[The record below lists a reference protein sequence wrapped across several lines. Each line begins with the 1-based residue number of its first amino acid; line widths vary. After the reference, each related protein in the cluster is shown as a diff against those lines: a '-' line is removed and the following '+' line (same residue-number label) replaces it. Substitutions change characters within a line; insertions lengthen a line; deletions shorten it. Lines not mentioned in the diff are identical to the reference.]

1 MTAIATGFW
10 RKRPWLLK
18 LFSTIFALKTFFRE
32 SHYSFMQIQYKRFIA
47 SLGNILIVIVIL
59 FHDVYIALLAFAIRC
74 WGRKLE
80 KCRCLSCSFLL
91 FKCVE
96 TLFLH
101 WNDHMFVGI
110 VLITIEPTSF
120 TSSKDQISYYLQT
133 SPPGCPGDKVSYFQ
147 KLFIYWFAELVL

>member
-1 MTAIATGFW
+1 MTARATGFW

-18 LFSTIFALKTFFRE
+18 LFSTISALKTFFRE

-47 SLGNILIVIVIL
+47 SLGNILIVIVIS
-59 FHDVYIALLAFAIRC
+59 FHDVYIVLLAFAIRC

-80 KCRCLSCSFLL
+80 KCRCLNCSFLL

-101 WNDHMFVGI
+101 WNDHVCRDSLDNNWTNIFYFLKRPNFI
-110 VLITIEPTSF
+110 LSSNF
-120 TSSKDQISYYLQT
+120 T
-133 SPPGCPGDKVSYFQ
+133 PRVPWG
-147 KLFIYWFAELVL
+147 